1 MKDSPPLRVLIADDE
16 PISRR
21 RLKRLL
27 LQSGEAISVVEAKD
41 CDQTVQ
47 MVTTLNPDLLLLDI
61 QMPGGDGFSVL
72 DRLANTAAPAV
83 VFVTAFDQYAR
94 SAFDVAA
101 VDYLTKPV
109 EMPRL
114 QEALLR
120 VRKLQAARIRNSQ
133 VTELQALVAKLR
145 AVAGENQDSVR
156 YLWAKGNKSH
166 HRIVI
171 DRIEYIRA
179 ERDYVRV
186 FTEAGSYLISETMS
200 AIEATLLP
208 LGFLRIHRS
217 TLVRRDFV
225 DSLNRRHHG
234 SIALVMACGTELPV
248 GRSYMQNVL
257 FEFGLKVK
265 IDTTSVGFPP

>member
-1 MKDSPPLRVLIADDE
+1 MKGNPPLRVLIADDE

-27 LQSGEAISVVEAKD
+27 LQSGEAISVIEARD

-72 DRLANTAAPAV
+72 DRLAGKAAPAV

-101 VDYLTKPV
+101 IDYLTKPV

-120 VRKLQAARIRNSQ
+120 VRKLQAARIHDSQ
-133 VTELQALVAKLR
+133 VAELQALVGKLR
-145 AVAGENQDSVR
+145 AAAGENKDPVR
-156 YLWAKGNKSH
+156 YLWAKGNKSNQ
-166 HRIVI
+166 RIAI

-186 FTEAGSYLISETMS
+186 FTAAGSYLISKTMS
-200 AIEATLLP
+200 AIEATFLP

-225 DSLNRRHHG
+225 DSLNRHHHG
-234 SIALVMACGTELPV
+234 TMALKMASGTELSV
-248 GRSYMQNVL
+248 GRSYMQIVL
-257 FEFGLKVK
+257 SELGLKVK
-265 IDTTSVGFPP
+265 SSTSSVG